1 MCTGRIIGLT
11 QLVYANRVW
20 LSESQ
25 YFVIEL
31 NPTRAYWGFI
41 KDPLYGYIRL
51 TEVERNVIDTLAVQR
66 LRRIRQLA
74 GAEYVYPAANHTRFE
89 HVLGTM
95 YLAGVVT
102 DSLPIQ
108 LSTEEKQ
115 EIRLAAL
122 LHDVGHAPFS
132 HLFEPLLL
140 KYMNRNHEDVSQWI
154 IANSNLA
161 NVIHRQ
167 GFNAEELSR
176 LAVGKVSKSA
186 KGFLGQIISSSFD
199 VDKMDFVVRDSYH
212 TGAGYGSVDVFRL
225 IYTMDVL
232 DGNLA
237 ADVTALPTLESLI
250 LARLESF
257 KAIYFHRACRAVQMM
272 LLKALEAAKDDLAIL
287 QARTPEEYLE
297 WDDYTVWGKL
307 SLHER
312 SREIIREISARKLLK
327 CAYERTFYAKDELAS
342 SVFTK
347 ENVRVKLE
355 EEIAS
360 KAKVPMADVG
370 IDVPTLPSV
379 PYHYAMK
386 MAPIEIPMFSRNSAG
401 EKIPKK
407 ITELSK
413 VLDDLQVF
421 MNIVRVY
428 TREQYRGRVEDAAE
442 DVLGESP
449 LSNVLSY

>member
-1 MCTGRIIGLT
+1 MWVR
-11 QLVYANRVW
+11 
-20 LSESQ
+20 LSGVQE
-25 YFVIEL
+25 
-31 NPTRAYWGFI
+31 YWGFI
-41 KDPLYGYIRL
+41 KDPIYGYIRL

-74 GAEYVYPAANHTRFE
+74 GAEFVYPAANHTRFE

-95 YLAGVVT
+95 YLAGVVSE
-102 DSLPIQ
+102 SLPVH
-108 LSTEEKQ
+108 LTAEEKQ
-115 EIRLAAL
+115 RVRLAAL

-140 KYMNRNHEDVSQWI
+140 KYMGRNHEDISRWI
-154 IANSNLA
+154 IADSTLTET
-161 NVIHRQ
+161 ITHQ
-167 GFNAEELSR
+167 GFDAEELSG
-176 LAVGKVSKSA
+176 LAIGKPSKSDRS
-186 KGFLGQIISSSFD
+186 FLGQVISSSFD

-237 ADVTALPTLESLI
+237 VDVTALPTLESLI

-272 LLKALEAAKDDLAIL
+272 LLKALEAARNDLAL
-287 QARTPEEYLE
+287 LHAKTAEEYME
-297 WDDYTVWGKL
+297 WDDYMVWSKL
-307 SLHER
+307 CTNPQ
-312 SREIIREISARKLLK
+312 SREIVRELAARRLLK
-327 CAYERTFYAKDELAS
+327 CAYERTFYTRDELAS

-347 ENVRVKLE
+347 ENVRLKLE

-360 KAKVPMADVG
+360 KANVPSSDVG

-379 PYHYAMK
+379 PYHYAMDIG
-386 MAPIEIPMFSRNSAG
+386 PIDIPIFSKTRSG
-401 EKIPKK
+401 EKVPEK
-407 ITELSK
+407 ITNLSH
-413 VLDDLQVF
+413 VLDDLRVF

-428 TREQYRGRVEDAAE
+428 TREQYRRQVGDAAAE
-442 DVLGESP
+442 VLGESP

>member
-1 MCTGRIIGLT
+1 MRRASPADMCGF
-11 QLVYANRVW
+11 V
-20 LSESQ
+20 LSDAQE
-25 YFVIEL
+25 
-31 NPTRAYWGFI
+31 YWGFI
-41 KDPLYGYIRL
+41 KDPIYGYIRF
-51 TEVERNVIDTLAVQR
+51 TEVERNVIDTMAVQR

-74 GAEYVYPAANHTRFE
+74 GAEFVYPAANHTRFE

-95 YLAGVVT
+95 FLAGVVSE
-102 DSLPIQ
+102 SLPVH
-108 LSTEEKQ
+108 LTGEERQK
-115 EIRLAAL
+115 IRLAAL

-140 KYMNRNHEDVSQWI
+140 KYMGRNHEDLSRWI
-154 IANSNLA
+154 VADSTLA
-161 NVIHRQ
+161 DVINGQ
-167 GFNAEELSR
+167 GFDAKELSG
-176 LAVGKVSKSA
+176 LAVGRPSKSDRS
-186 KGFLGQIISSSFD
+186 FLGQIISSSFD

-237 ADVTALPTLESLI
+237 VDVTALPTLESLI

-272 LLKALEAAKDDLAIL
+272 LLKALEAARDDLSIL
-287 QARTPEEYLE
+287 EAKTPDEYME
-297 WDDYTVWGKL
+297 WDDYMVWSKL
-307 SLHER
+307 SANPR
-312 SREIIREISARKLLK
+312 SRQIVREIAARRLLK

-347 ENVRVKLE
+347 ENVRLKLE

-360 KAKVPMADVG
+360 KAKVPVSDVG

-379 PYHYAMK
+379 PYHYAMDIG
-386 MAPIEIPMFSRNSAG
+386 PIEIPIFSKTRSG
-401 EKIPKK
+401 EKIPQK
-407 ITELSK
+407 ITNLSH
-413 VLDDLQVF
+413 VLNDLRVF

-428 TREQYRGRVEDAAE
+428 TREEYRRRVGDAAAN
-442 DVLGESP
+442 VLGESP

>member
-1 MCTGRIIGLT
+1 MSSAQG
-11 QLVYANRVW
+11 
-20 LSESQ
+20 
-25 YFVIEL
+25 
-31 NPTRAYWGFI
+31 YWGFI
-41 KDPLYGYIRL
+41 KDPIYGYIRL

-95 YLAGVVT
+95 YLAGVVS
-102 DSLPIQ
+102 DSLPVQ
-108 LSTEEKQ
+108 LTADERQKV
-115 EIRLAAL
+115 RLAAL

-140 KYMNRNHEDVSQWI
+140 KYMNRNHEDVSRWI
-154 IANSNLA
+154 IADSNLA
-161 NVIHRQ
+161 EVINRQ
-167 GFNAEELSR
+167 GFNAKELSS
-176 LAVGKVSKSA
+176 LAVGKPASSDRP
-186 KGFLGQIISSSFD
+186 FLGQIISSSFD

-272 LLKALEAAKDDLAIL
+272 LIKALEAAKDDMSIL
-287 QARTPEEYLE
+287 RAKTPDEYLE
-297 WDDYTVWGKL
+297 WDDYMVWSKL
-307 SLHER
+307 RANPR
-312 SREIIREISARKLLK
+312 SREIMNDLSARRLLK
-327 CAYERTFYAKDELAS
+327 CAYEKTLYAGDELVS

-347 ENVRVKLE
+347 ENVRLKLE

-360 KAKVPMADVG
+360 KAKVPPSDIG

-379 PYHYAMK
+379 PYHYAMEIG
-386 MAPIEIPMFSRNSAG
+386 PIDIPMFSRSRSG
-401 EKIPKK
+401 DKIPQK
-407 ITELSK
+407 ITKLSK
-413 VLDDLQVF
+413 VLEGLRVF

-428 TREQYRGRVEDAAE
+428 TKEQYRSQVSDAASV
-442 DVLGESP
+442 VLGESP

>member
-1 MCTGRIIGLT
+1 
-11 QLVYANRVW
+11 
-20 LSESQ
+20 
-25 YFVIEL
+25 
-31 NPTRAYWGFI
+31 
-41 KDPLYGYIRL
+41 
-51 TEVERNVIDTLAVQR
+51 VIDTLAVQR

-74 GAEYVYPAANHTRFE
+74 GAEFVYPAANHTRFE

-95 YLAGVVT
+95 YLAGVVSE
-102 DSLPIQ
+102 SLPVQ
-108 LSTEEKQ
+108 LTAQEKQ
-115 EIRLAAL
+115 RIRLAAL

-140 KYMNRNHEDVSQWI
+140 KYMGRNHEDVSSWI
-154 IANSNLA
+154 IAQSALA
-161 NVIHRQ
+161 DVINRQ
-167 GFNAEELSR
+167 GFDAKELSG
-176 LAVGKVSKSA
+176 LAVGKPSKTDRA
-186 KGFLGQIISSSFD
+186 FLGQIISSSFD

-237 ADVTALPTLESLI
+237 VDATALPTLESLI

-272 LLKALEAAKDDLAIL
+272 LLKALEAAKDDLTIL
-287 QARTPEEYLE
+287 KAKTPDDYLE
-297 WDDYTVWGKL
+297 WDDYTVWAKL
-307 SLHER
+307 RVNPR
-312 SREIIREISARKLLK
+312 SREIVEEIAARKLLK

-347 ENVRVKLE
+347 ENVRLKLE

-360 KAKVPMADVG
+360 KAKVPTSEVG

-379 PYHYAMK
+379 PYHYAMEIG
-386 MAPIEIPMFSRNSAG
+386 PINIPIFSKTRSG
-401 EKIPKK
+401 EKIPQK
-407 ITELSK
+407 ITNLSQ
-413 VLDDLQVF
+413 VLDDLRVF

-428 TREQYRGRVEDAAE
+428 TRDEYRTQVSDAAA
-442 DVLGESP
+442 DVLGEPP

>member
-1 MCTGRIIGLT
+1 MLR
-11 QLVYANRVW
+11 
-20 LSESQ
+20 LSPPNKRGFSLSDAQE
-25 YFVIEL
+25 
-31 NPTRAYWGFI
+31 YWGFI

-51 TEVERNVIDTLAVQR
+51 TEVERNVIDSLAVQR

-74 GAEYVYPAANHTRFE
+74 GAEFVYPAANHTRFE

-95 YLAGVVT
+95 YLAGVVSE
-102 DSLPIQ
+102 SLPVH
-108 LSTEEKQ
+108 LTSEEKQ
-115 EIRLAAL
+115 RIRLAAL

-140 KYMNRNHEDVSQWI
+140 KYMGKNHEDISRWI
-154 IANSNLA
+154 IANSTLTDIINS
-161 NVIHRQ
+161 Q
-167 GFNAEELSR
+167 GFDAEELSG
-176 LAVGKVSKSA
+176 LAIGKPSKSDRS
-186 KGFLGQIISSSFD
+186 FLGQIISSSFD

-237 ADVTALPTLESLI
+237 VDVTALPTLESLI

-272 LLKALEAAKDDLAIL
+272 LLKALDAAKSDLTIL
-287 QARTPEEYLE
+287 QAKTPDEYLE
-297 WDDYTVWGKL
+297 WDDYTVWAKL
-307 SLHER
+307 SANPS
-312 SREIIREISARKLLK
+312 SREIVREIAARKLLK

-347 ENVRVKLE
+347 ENVRLKLE

-360 KAKVPMADVG
+360 KANVPAADVG

-379 PYHYAMK
+379 PYHYAMEIG
-386 MAPIEIPMFSRNSAG
+386 PIEIPIFSKTRSG
-401 EKIPKK
+401 EKIPQK
-407 ITELSK
+407 ITNISK
-413 VLDDLQVF
+413 VLDDLRVF

-428 TREQYRGRVEDAAE
+428 TPEQYRRQVGDAAA